1 MKIIVLFFFGSIIP
15 FFKAVMTYMVEQ
27 PKLNEKRMAEANAEA
42 DRTLALLKEKVLMRR
57 KVGK

>member
-1 MKIIVLFFFGSIIP
+1 
-15 FFKAVMTYMVEQ
+15 MTYMVEQ
-27 PKLNEKRMAEANAEA
+27 PKLNEKRMAEAIAEA